1 MLSPLP
7 TRRQALAQFLFVVL
21 TAVVCSGLLCAAAL
35 APAPPVVLPLLVVA
49 CIGLPML
56 AACELPPA
64 LAVLRAGRALRRVRG
79 QIHALPEVEHP
90 LGL

>member
-7 TRRQALAQFLFVVL
+7 TRRQALEQCLFVVL
-21 TAVVCSGLLCAAAL
+21 TALVCSGLLCAAAL
-35 APAPPVVLPLLVVA
+35 APAPPAVLPLLVLT

-64 LAVLRAGRALRRVRG
+64 LAVLRAGRALRDVRR
-79 QIHALPEVEHP
+79 QIEALPEVEHP